1 MNDEPSAVTTAL
13 LGGPEDSDPTRPDRY
28 DPYRLYSLADRLPP
42 ARAFSRIYRR
52 CRELIDHIFV
62 SRPLL
67 LAGLAADSLV
77 DDMVGIDEDLDN
89 RRHAV
94 VPDHAMVLARVIWP

>member
-1 MNDEPSAVTTAL
+1 VTGREPDIPVVLAGDMNDEPSAVTTAL
-13 LGGPEDSDPTRPDRY
+13 LGQ
-28 DPYRLYSLADRLPP
+28 
-42 ARAFSRIYRR
+42 
-52 CRELIDHIFV
+52 IFV

-77 DDMVGIDEDLDN
+77 DDIVGIDEDLDN
-89 RRHAV
+89 RRDAV